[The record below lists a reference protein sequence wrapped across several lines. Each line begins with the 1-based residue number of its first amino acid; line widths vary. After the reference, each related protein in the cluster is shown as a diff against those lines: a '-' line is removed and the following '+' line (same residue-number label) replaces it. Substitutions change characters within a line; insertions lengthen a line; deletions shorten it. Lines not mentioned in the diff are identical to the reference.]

1 MIKKLL
7 ALAAGAVFSMSAS
20 AGYIQYNLSGP
31 VSGIV
36 IQNDADRS
44 IGFYDLWVKAP
55 YVNAHFAPSGLFD
68 SLTGAKYR
76 SDAMGPTAFGAY
88 DGATEVYY
96 SRIWLDFWTTDTP
109 GTFSYSATYSQSKS
123 PEYPSDPWVT
133 PLHPLITWLNGSV
146 VASAGSPRFDYLD
159 FYRQYG
165 VYGDGLPIIVPTRE
179 VPEPVSLGLFAIGA
193 AGLAGAA
200 SRRKS
205 KG

>member
-1 MIKKLL
+1 MMKKLL
-7 ALAAGAVFSMSAS
+7 ALAAGAVFSMNAS
-20 AGYIQYNLSGP
+20 AAYIQYNLSGP

-36 IQNDADRS
+36 IQNDTDRS

-55 YVNAHFAPSGLFD
+55 YVNAHFTPSGQFD

-88 DGATEVYY
+88 DSATEVYF
-96 SRIWLDFWTTDTP
+96 SRIWLDFWTTDTA
-109 GTFSYSATYSQSKS
+109 GMFSYSAIYSQVRDGG
-123 PEYPSDPWVT
+123 YPTDPWVT
-133 PLHPLITWLNGSV
+133 PLHPLTTWLNGSV

-165 VYGDGLPIIVPTRE
+165 VYADGLPIIVPARE
-179 VPEPVSLGLFAIGA
+179 VPEPLSLGLFAIGA

-200 SRRKS
+200 SRRKR
-205 KG
+205 KA